1 LYDLEL
7 NRIRDEILKSK
18 AKNVMLQL
26 PDGMRTFA
34 FQITKFLQVGTS
46 ANIILSGD
54 SCYGACDLASNQAK
68 EVNAD
73 LLIHYGHSR
82 MVKDFEVPTIYLHAK
97 IDINVNEIIGATIPK
112 IIDWKNVGIVTTI
125 QHVHQVKELVEAL
138 KSHGFRP
145 FLGKGNEKT
154 PFNGQILGCHYETAK
169 DVMENV
175 DGFLYIGGGQFHP
188 KGLMLLTGKPVVI
201 VNPYNASV
209 TNFTEFNLRSL
220 AKKRMAKIS
229 LAKKAT
235 IVGIIVSS
243 KPGQRRLA
251 IAHDI
256 MKRFQKKGYQSLIIY
271 LNEVR
276 PEHLNNFS
284 EFQAFVNT
292 ACPRIT
298 IDGISGVN
306 RPIISVKEAKVL
318 LEEIRWEDIWSNG
331 YL

>member
-1 LYDLEL
+1 
-7 NRIRDEILKSK
+7 
-18 AKNVMLQL
+18 
-26 PDGMRTFA
+26 
-34 FQITKFLQVGTS
+34 
-46 ANIILSGD
+46 
-54 SCYGACDLASNQAK
+54 
-68 EVNAD
+68 
-73 LLIHYGHSR
+73 

-112 IIDWKNVGIVTTI
+112 IKDWKNVGIVTTI
-125 QHVHQVKELVEAL
+125 QHVHQVKEFVEAL

-209 TNFTEFNLRSL
+209 TNFTEYSLRSL

-243 KPGQRRLA
+243 KPGQRRLS

-298 IDGISGVN
+298 IDDISGVN